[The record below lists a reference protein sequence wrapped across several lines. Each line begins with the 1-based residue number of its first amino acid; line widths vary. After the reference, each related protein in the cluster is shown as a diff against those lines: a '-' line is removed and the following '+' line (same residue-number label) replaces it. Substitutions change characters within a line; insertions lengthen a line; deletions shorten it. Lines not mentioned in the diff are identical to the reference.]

1 MPSISERLRTVK
13 ERLAQRRAD
22 RPERL
27 RRQAEAKAHRL
38 ELKRRHE
45 SDTRGGGGGGG

>member
-1 MPSISERLRTVK
+1 MTSIPDRLRRVK

-27 RRQAEAKAHRL
+27 RRQAEAKAHRI
-38 ELKRRHE
+38 EMKRRHE
-45 SDTRGGGGGGG
+45 SDMRGGGGGGG

>member
-1 MPSISERLRTVK
+1 MSSISDLVRAVK
-13 ERLAQRRAD
+13 ARLAQRRAD

-38 ELKRRHE
+38 EMKRRHE
-45 SDTRGGGGGGG
+45 SDPWGGGGGGV

>member
-1 MPSISERLRTVK
+1 MASIVQKVR
-13 ERLAQRRAD
+13 ERLAERRAS

>member
-1 MPSISERLRTVK
+1 MSLVQMVREK
-13 ERLAQRRAD
+13 LADRRATK
-22 RPERL
+22 PERL
-27 RRQAEAKAHRL
+27 RRQAEARAHRL